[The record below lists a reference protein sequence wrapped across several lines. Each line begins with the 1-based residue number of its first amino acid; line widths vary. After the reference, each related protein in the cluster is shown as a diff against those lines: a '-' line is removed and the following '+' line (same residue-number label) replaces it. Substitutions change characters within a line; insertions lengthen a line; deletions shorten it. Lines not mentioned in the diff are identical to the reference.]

1 MSKKVRIIILI
12 VAAILVLCLGFFI
25 MQKKVWQG
33 HNDMKM
39 HMAVNLNAKC
49 VCINFDAYVKWLYEK
64 SGEPQGENEEIDY
77 GRFFADGIYCGRIN
91 AVEDNDWQKLKDK
104 LSYDGSPDDIC
115 AALEYL
121 MGSSSDQYFCMIISN
136 GKLIQTYYSQ
146 TDYAVKNARRL
157 AAEAEMYERGENLL
171 MNDSRKEFLG
181 GYPSLVY
188 RYESQEDCHTLT
200 RNESEL
206 PVFICG
212 SYDIMG

>member
-12 VAAILVLCLGFFI
+12 VAAILVLCLGYYI
-25 MQKKVWQG
+25 VQKIAWQR
-33 HNDMKM
+33 
-39 HMAVNLNAKC
+39 HMEWHKHSAFNSNAKL
-49 VCINFDAYVKWLYEK
+49 VCMNFDTYVKWLYEK
-64 SGEPQGENEEIDY
+64 SGEPLGEDEEIDY

-91 AVEDNDWQKLKDK
+91 AVEDNDRQKLKDK

-121 MGSSSDQYFCMIISN
+121 MGNSSDQYFCMIISD

-146 TDYAVKNARRL
+146 TDHVVKNARRF
-157 AAEAEMYERGENLL
+157 AAEAEMYEPGENML
-171 MNDSRKEFLG
+171 MPDSYKQFFG

-188 RYESQEDCHTLT
+188 RYNADEDCHTLT
-200 RNESEL
+200 RNESDL

-212 SYDIMG
+212 SLGD